1 MNKITAFNLRAYC
14 LIIDQEKILLSNELI
29 KGRQVIKFP
38 GGGVE
43 FGEGLIAALKR
54 EAVEEMKVSIEKIQ
68 HFYTTDFFQ
77 QSEFKLND
85 QLISI
90 YFTAQI
96 AKNQSIA
103 YLNEKPKI
111 NQPSFFWKELAS
123 LNEELFHFPIDKH
136 VCSLLKKN
144 Q

>member
-111 NQPSFFWKELAS
+111 NQCHAS
-123 LNEELFHFPIDKH
+123 EN
-136 VCSLLKKN
+136 LLGARRN
-144 Q
+144 